1 MRVIPLFLMTFLLVA
16 PAAAA
21 TYQYNLR
28 FEGDS
33 VRELQTGLTSE
44 PCVPGQ
50 GCYPSGFRLANGKF
64 ADLSVGQKVTAT
76 INFDAGTG
84 TMNGWSIPGFLTGVS
99 PDDASF
105 VSLTSLSVLAFNGST
120 VEFASEGP
128 AGANPSGRCDP
139 SRPMPGLPDGFCG
152 FYGYT
157 AKFAVESMTPV
168 PLPASGLLL
177 LGGLAYLGFRRM
189 RRRA

>member
-1 MRVIPLFLMTFLLVA
+1 MRVIPLFLMAFLLAV

-21 TYQYNLR
+21 TYQYDLR

-33 VRELQTGLTSE
+33 VSELQTGLRSA
-44 PCVPGQ
+44 PCLPGH
-50 GCYPSGFRLANGKF
+50 GCFPSGFRLANGKF

-76 INFDAGTG
+76 IDFDAGTV
-84 TMNGWSIPGFLTGVS
+84 TMNGSSMSGFLSGLA
-99 PDDASF
+99 PDNASF
-105 VSLTSLSVLAFNGST
+105 VSLSSLSVLAFKGTT

-157 AKFAVESMTPV
+157 AKFTVESMTAV